1 MVETTGTGGL
11 GCAFL
16 EQISSRRL
24 VVDGALAVEVDLTD
38 DLRGPGG
45 SMHGGLISMLVDVA
59 GASCL
64 AAASGRPLATSS
76 VEVQYLASGRVGPI
90 RATGEVLR
98 VGDSHAVAE
107 VRVTDVGRADRLM
120 AVAHIG
126 CTFLSGDGY
135 VPKKS

>member
-1 MVETTGTGGL
+1 MVDGARTGAL

-16 EQISSRRL
+16 DRIASRRL
-24 VVDGALAVEVDLTD
+24 TVDGAVAVEIDLTD

-45 SMHGGLISMLVDVA
+45 SMHGGLVSMLVDVA

-76 VEVQYLASGRVGPI
+76 IEVQYLASGRVGPV

-98 VGDSHAVAE
+98 VGDTLGVAE
-107 VRVTDVGRADRLM
+107 VRVTDVGREGRLM
-120 AVAHIG
+120 AVAHIV
-126 CTFLSGDGY
+126 CTYLSGDDY
-135 VPKKS
+135 IAKKS

>member
-1 MVETTGTGGL
+1 MVDGPRTGAL
-11 GCAFL
+11 GCEFL
-16 EQISSRRL
+16 DRIASRRL
-24 VVDGALAVEVDLTD
+24 TVDGAVAVEIDLTD

-45 SMHGGLISMLVDVA
+45 SLHGGIVAMLVDVA

-76 VEVQYLASGRVGPI
+76 VEVQYLASGRVGPV

-107 VRVTDVGRADRLM
+107 VRVTDVGRDDRLM

-135 VPKKS
+135 VAKKA